1 LTPNSVFPI
10 FHEPKREF
18 LFGVSYIKQV
28 NPQSSEKHSIFS
40 LLITNEHT
48 IMAILGAIVGVT
60 GGFGAIGFR
69 YLIGFFQTVSYGSDG
84 SLLEL
89 VLLTPW
95 YLRLLIPA
103 LGGLVVGSVV
113 YLLAREAKGHGV
125 PEVMEAVTLRS
136 GMIRKRV
143 VFVKCLVSAVCIGT
157 GGSVGRE
164 GPIVQIGSA
173 IGSSI
178 GQVLRISADRV
189 RTLVGCGAAA
199 GIAATF
205 NAPIAGSMFALEI
218 ILGDFGLATFS
229 PIVIS
234 SVAATAVSRHFLG
247 DAPAFIVPAYELVSA
262 WELPLYVIL
271 GLFCAGVAVTFTRAL
286 YRVEDIFDSLKIPEY
301 LKAVVGGLMLGMMGL
316 LFPHILGVGYPAIDL
331 SLMQKLSWW
340 VMFLL
345 VVFKILSTCIT
356 IGSGGSGGIFAPSLF
371 LGAMAGGFFGT
382 GVHRIFP
389 AVTASPGAYS
399 IVGMGAVV
407 SGTTH
412 GPISAILILFEM
424 TGDYKIILPL
434 MIACIVGSVASGQML
449 RDSIYTLKLARR
461 GVNIKAGKEV
471 NVLRSISVKDVMN
484 PEVETVPE
492 DLTLGRLAQ
501 KISKSKHNSFP
512 VVNEKGHLTGVIT
525 FVDYHDVVF
534 DEHLKDLVVAKEVA
548 TAEVVTVS
556 LDDNLYDTMEKITL
570 KDFSILPVVSPN
582 NPSQL
587 LGVLSRRDV
596 FSAYNNAVIKKSI
609 LPE

>member
-1 LTPNSVFPI
+1 MD
-10 FHEPKREF
+10 
-18 LFGVSYIKQV
+18 Q
-28 NPQSSEKHSIFS
+28 QSSEKYSFFYR
-40 LLITNEHT
+40 LVTNEHA
-48 IMAILGAIVGVT
+48 IMAILAAIVGLA

-69 YLIGFFQTVSYGSDG
+69 YLIGFFQTVSYGSAG
-84 SLLEL
+84 NLLEL
-89 VLLTPW
+89 ALSTPW
-95 YLRLLIPA
+95 YFRVCIPA
-103 LGGLVVGSVV
+103 LGGLVVGPVV
-113 YLLAREAKGHGV
+113 YFLAREAKGHGV

-136 GMIRKRV
+136 GIIRKRV
-143 VFVKCLVSAVCIGT
+143 VFIKCIVSAVCIGT

-178 GQVLRISADRV
+178 GQVLRVSADRI

-247 DAPAFIVPAYELVSA
+247 DSPAFIVPAYQLISA

-271 GLFCAGVAVTFTRAL
+271 GFFCALVAVAFTTAL
-286 YRVEDIFDSLKIPEY
+286 YRAEDIFDKLRMPEH
-301 LKAVVGGLMLGMMGL
+301 LKAVLGGLILGVMGL

-331 SLMQKLSWW
+331 CLMQKLSWW
-340 VMFLL
+340 VLFLL
-345 VVFKILSTCIT
+345 VVFKILSTSVT
-356 IGSGGSGGIFAPSLF
+356 LGSGGSGGIFAPSLF

-382 GVHRIFP
+382 AVHHIFP
-389 AVTASPGAYS
+389 EVTASPGAYS

-412 GPISAILILFEM
+412 GPLSAILILFEM

-434 MIACIVGSVASGQML
+434 MIACIVGCLASGQIL
-449 RDSIYTLKLARR
+449 KDSIYTLKLARR

-471 NVLRSISVKDVMN
+471 SVLRSISVKDVMN
-484 PEVETVPE
+484 PEVETIPE
-492 DLTLGRLAQ
+492 NITLGKLAE
-501 KISKSKHNSFP
+501 KISRSKHNSFP
-512 VVNEKGHLTGVIT
+512 VVNKDGHLTGVLT
-525 FVDYHDVVF
+525 FFDYHDVVF
-534 DEHLKDLVVAKEVA
+534 DEHLKDVVVAREVA
-548 TAEVVTVS
+548 TTTVVTVS
-556 LDDNLYDTMEKITL
+556 ADDNLYNAMEKIAL

-582 NPSQL
+582 NPSLL
-587 LGVLSRRDV
+587 LGVLNRRDI
-596 FSAYNNAVIKKSI
+596 FSAYNKAVIKKAI
-609 LPE
+609 FPE